1 MSLVDLGEVTI
12 STRVDG
18 PEGAPWIVLSNSLG
32 ASLAMWDPQIA
43 MLANSCRVL
52 RYDTRGHGHSSA
64 PPGPYSF
71 DQLTGDVIG
80 LMDAMTIER
89 ASFMGLS
96 LGGMTGLGL
105 ALRHPDRFERIICAD
120 ARADAPDPFRAM
132 WDDRIAK
139 VQAGGVE
146 AIADMTLS
154 TWFTTDWLGAHP
166 QEAASIRDMV
176 IATPANGYVACCE
189 ALKTLDYRRQLAG
202 ITIPTMYLGGGRR
215 QRRGTRGDAGHGGRD
230 ARCAVRRNS
239 GRGACRQYQ
248 RPGSIQRRNRVFSE
262 PQGIGTSVVNFGT

>member
-43 MLANSCRVL
+43 MLANSYRVL

-202 ITIPTMYLGGGRR
+202 ITIPTMYLGGAEDKGAAPEVM
-215 QRRGTRGDAGHGGRD
+215 QAMADATPG
-230 ARCAVRRNS
+230 ARYVEIP
-239 GRGACRQYQ
+239 GAAHVANINAPDQFNAAI
-248 RPGSIQRRNRVFSE
+248 GSFLNLRA
-262 PQGIGTSVVNFGT
+262 